1 MFGFIPQYL
10 KDIKA
15 KVETMKAGDTAMMRQ
30 QGDKPSD
37 DLTLIISRGMLD
49 PRKAQDIQDI
59 LAGKST
65 AHRRPGKT
73 ARKGNEIFGLVGR

>member
-1 MFGFIPQYL
+1 MLFKTPQYL

-15 KVETMKAGDTAMMRQ
+15 KVEALNPGDTAMMRQ

-59 LAGKST
+59 LMGKST
-65 AHRRPGKT
+65 AHRKPGRT
-73 ARKGNEIFGLVGR
+73 AKA